1 MKYRFALLVS
11 LLSCVVGLALTP
23 VTSFAAPPT
32 AIPSASG
39 VGPSSSEQQLFL
51 EMKAAAKPFQATMRE
66 NSKEL
71 NLLIGTLSVEV
82 AAARVRIQGLLEIA
96 VTETESG
103 LLAEQLDS
111 LKTLTA
117 EIRANT
123 GILGQEMTILR
134 GFTEDLDMDGMIQ
147 SFEDAIA
154 VQEQRIE
161 LVHSALDLVRAIAA
175 P

>member
-1 MKYRFALLVS
+1 
-11 LLSCVVGLALTP
+11 
-23 VTSFAAPPT
+23 
-32 AIPSASG
+32 
-39 VGPSSSEQQLFL
+39 
-51 EMKAAAKPFQATMRE
+51 MRE